1 MRAYK
6 HNPHPVDQKDF
17 FAGKLTV
24 VGGRDFE
31 QEESDEDFTEAPATA
46 PTFRS
51 NLLRLRKSVSEKLF
65 SIDLGKISF

>member
-1 MRAYK
+1 MKAFN
-6 HNPHPVDQKDF
+6 HNPHPVDQNDF
-17 FAGKLTV
+17 FHGRLTV
-24 VGGRDFE
+24 VGGKDFE
-31 QEESDEDFTEAPATA
+31 QEEADEEFTDSPLPA